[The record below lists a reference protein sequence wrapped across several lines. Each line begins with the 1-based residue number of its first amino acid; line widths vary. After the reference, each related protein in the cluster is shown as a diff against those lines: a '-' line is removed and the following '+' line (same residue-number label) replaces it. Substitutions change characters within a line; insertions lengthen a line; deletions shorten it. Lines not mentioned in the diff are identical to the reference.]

1 MISINFIFNFTNF
14 YVVFF
19 WTKLLTLGILFSTE
33 VKTVVAAML
42 VILGIL
48 FLMSFILTLRSVVVA
63 KLVY

>member
-19 WTKLLTLGILFSTE
+19 GILFSTE
-33 VKTVVAAML
+33 KKAVVIAMR

-48 FLMSFILTLRSVVVA
+48 FLTSFILSLRSVVVV

>member
-33 VKTVVAAML
+33 VKTVVVAML

-48 FLMSFILTLRSVVVA
+48 FLMSFILTLRSVVVN

>member
-1 MISINFIFNFTNF
+1 MISIIFNFTNF

>member
-19 WTKLLTLGILFSTE
+19 WIKLLILGILFSTE
-33 VKTVVAAML
+33 VKTVVVAML

>member
-42 VILGIL
+42 VILDIL

>member
-1 MISINFIFNFTNF
+1 MISINFIFNFNSF

-33 VKTVVAAML
+33 VKTVVVAML

>member
-19 WTKLLTLGILFSTE
+19 WIKLLILGILFSIE
-33 VKTVVAAML
+33 VKTVVVAML